1 MKAGSIY
8 VVTNK
13 LNGHQYVGLTTKTV
27 AHRWSEHK
35 TSAVM
40 GCKTYLYSAL
50 RKYGPEV
57 FEVQE
62 YFAVFN
68 VEELS
73 SIEREVI
80 QALCPA
86 YNQTNGGEHTRG
98 RKHSPEAI
106 ERIRAKN
113 IGIKRTEA
121 QKEVQRRISKE
132 RWDSNPEF
140 REQCLAA
147 AAKGRANIDQTKRI
161 EAVRASASGREW
173 TEASRAKLS
182 ASCMGRRYGPE
193 VIERMAATKRK
204 AVKCN
209 ETGEIFSCREEAAK
223 KTGVS
228 ERTIF
233 RDVRNE
239 DRKPAKG
246 RLTFS
251 YI

>member
-40 GCKTYLYSAL
+40 GRKTYLYSAL

-62 YFAVFN
+62 YFAAFK

-73 SIEREVI
+73 SIERVVI
-80 QALCPA
+80 QDLRPA

-98 RKHSPEAI
+98 KKHSPEVI

-113 IGIKRTEA
+113 TGKKRTDKH
-121 QKEVQRRISKE
+121 KELQRQISRE
-132 RWDSNPEF
+132 RWDSSPEF
-140 REQCLAA
+140 RQACLAA
-147 AAKGRANIDQTKRI
+147 LEKGRQNKDEAKRI
-161 EAVRASASGREW
+161 EAVRASAANREW
-173 TEASRAKLS
+173 TAESRAKLS
-182 ASCMGRRYGPE
+182 ASCMGRKYGPE
-193 VIERMAATKRK
+193 VIARMAATKRK

-209 ETGEIFSCREEAAK
+209 ETGEIFSCREEAAE

-228 ERTIF
+228 KRTIF

-239 DRKPAKG
+239 NRKPAKG

>member
-8 VVTNK
+8 IVTNK

-27 AHRWSEHK
+27 ARRWSEHK
-35 TSAVM
+35 TSAVI
-40 GCKTYLYSAL
+40 GRKTYLYSAL

-57 FEVQE
+57 FEAQE
-62 YFAVFN
+62 YFAAFN
-68 VEELS
+68 AEDLS
-73 SIEREVI
+73 SLEREVI
-80 QALCPA
+80 QDLCPV

-98 RKHSPEAI
+98 RKHSPELL
-106 ERIRAKN
+106 ERIRLKN
-113 IGIKRTEA
+113 TGIKRTEA

-132 RWDSNPEF
+132 HWDNNPEF
-140 REQCLAA
+140 RRACLAA
-147 AAKGRANIDQTKRI
+147 LEKGRKNTDQAKRI